1 MKKFLAILMA
11 LSMTLALAAC
21 GGDNAEDQSSDAPAE
36 VKIGMTL
43 YEPMNYMDENGELTG
58 FETEFAK
65 AVYGKLGMTPV
76 FQEINWD
83 SKVMELNSENIDC
96 IWNGMTKTPELDEGL
111 TLTAPYLKNYQ
122 VVVIRA
128 EDADKYTSTADLA
141 DKKVDAEAGSTGE
154 SALKA
159 DENLSKDA
167 YTSVTKQVDALLE
180 VKTGAAD
187 ACVLDF
193 VLANALVG
201 QGDYSDLTV
210 IPDLQLSV
218 EEYVVGFRKDDALA
232 EQVNGAIAELAE
244 DGTLEELAV
253 KYELDDL
260 LVK

>member
-1 MKKFLAILMA
+1 MKKFLALMMA

-21 GGDNAEDQSSDAPAE
+21 GGESPEENAEDTE
-36 VKIGMTL
+36 LKVGITL

-65 AVYGKLGMTPV
+65 AVCGKLGLTPD

-111 TLTAPYLKNYQ
+111 SLTVPYLKNYQ

-128 EDADKYTSTADLA
+128 EDADKFTSTADLA

-154 SALKA
+154 AAVKA
-159 DENLSKDA
+159 DESLSKAA
-167 YTSVTKQVDALLE
+167 YTAVPKQVDALLE

-193 VLANALVG
+193 VLANAMVG
-201 QGDYSDLTV
+201 QGDYSDLAV

-218 EEYVVGFRKDDALA
+218 EEYVVGFRKDDALV
-232 EQVNGAIAELAE
+232 EQVNEAIAALTE
-244 DGTLEELAV
+244 DGTLGQLAE
-253 KYELDDL
+253 KYELADL